1 MTSYQNA
8 IEYVKDQMQRG
19 LMTADEANVR
29 VVQMCG
35 IRVITTKLPTQVRK
49 SLNAAVKAGELGRL
63 KKDGLKPEIYH
74 HKNARPK
81 ALSEQS
87 RIFKEQVDKIKNIF
101 A

>member
-1 MTSYQNA
+1 MTSYDNA
-8 IEYVKDQMQRG
+8 LDYVKDQMQRG

-35 IRVITTKLPTQVRK
+35 LRVVLNKLPAQVRK
-49 SLNAAVKAGELGRL
+49 ALNAAVKVGELGHI

-74 HKNARPK
+74 HKNGRANAITEQNRI
-81 ALSEQS
+81 ASEQS
-87 RIFKEQVDKIKNIF
+87 EKLKNIF